1 MRLYD
6 ELNGEGEIPEW
17 LFKSVKQQ
25 MQMNYSRAMERVS
38 PKVDALTEAF
48 IYGENPK
55 EIFTERERIDAITL
69 EEVRECAKRYLSG
82 NYMTF
87 KIDKGEP
94 KKVKLAKPSLKPI
107 EMPKE
112 GESEFAAEFK
122 RLKAAEAVPVFNDFA
137 DVKRVDM
144 YDGVRLWVV
153 ENTQNDVFSMTLKYG
168 VGAIKMPKL
177 EYAAS
182 LLNSAGIAPDMDG
195 NEFRRQLSEL
205 GGTVSYRADNDYLY
219 VNISGIEEHVQE
231 ICHLVMRQMLMPNL
245 NEQQIKSTIS
255 GEYFG
260 RMNEKSDAETAA
272 DALMEYVIMGEKSKY
287 IDRIPIGELYS
298 VTQSEGGV
306 VENILLDKASLTST
320 IQEAVQ
326 YEVDIHFCGKT
337 EAGVMAEMLK
347 SNVPIA
353 AEARASESPVVR
365 EKRVYDETKV
375 FFLPNSKVQQATVYF
390 YIPMGDYVIEEDMMY
405 RVFNEYFSGGF
416 SGLVMNE
423 IREKRSMAYTAYGVM
438 TVPPVPN
445 VATYMYGYVGTQ
457 NDKVADAVDVYM
469 ALLNDMPDYPERMP
483 NVRTAIYRSFAE
495 AKPSMRS
502 KSQVYDQ
509 WMRMGY
515 TDDPAKGVLPKLEGL
530 EYEQLR
536 AFYEKK
542 IQNKPTA
549 IVIMGDPKLINQK
562 QLKQKY
568 GKIERM
574 NVNQL
579 FKGGF

>member
-94 KKVKLAKPSLKPI
+94 KKVKLAKPSLMPI

-144 YDGVRLWVV
+144 YDGVRLW
-153 ENTQNDVFSMTLKYG
+153 
-168 VGAIKMPKL
+168 
-177 EYAAS
+177 
-182 LLNSAGIAPDMDG
+182 
-195 NEFRRQLSEL
+195 
-205 GGTVSYRADNDYLY
+205 
-219 VNISGIEEHVQE
+219 
-231 ICHLVMRQMLMPNL
+231 
-245 NEQQIKSTIS
+245 
-255 GEYFG
+255 
-260 RMNEKSDAETAA
+260 
-272 DALMEYVIMGEKSKY
+272 
-287 IDRIPIGELYS
+287 
-298 VTQSEGGV
+298 V

-469 ALLNDMPDYPERMP
+469 ALLNDMPDYPERIP